1 MSKLAPISVHDLGG
15 YLREQRQAAQLSL
28 RQLSEVAGVSNP
40 YLSQIERGLKKPSA
54 EILQQL
60 ARGLRISAE
69 SLYVR
74 AGILEEQADHGDAP
88 VVDVR
93 AAVLADRRLTDRQRS
108 VLLDVYESFVGGS
121 NEAAAGGATPTPTT
135 PGSTGPT
142 DEAAAAADVAGP
154 GAQDRTEPPAPPK
167 TAAARRR
174 PTPKASHSPRA
185 TGTTTRAVDTTTTS
199 RRSS

>member
-74 AGILEEQADHGDAP
+74 AGILEEQAEHGDAP

-135 PGSTGPT
+135 GTTPT
-142 DEAAAAADVAGP
+142 DAAAAAADGAEP
-154 GAQDRTEPPAPPK
+154 GTQDHPEPPAPPK
-167 TAAARRR
+167 TPAARRR
-174 PTPKASHSPRA
+174 PTPKASRSPRA
-185 TGTTTRAVDTTTTS
+185 TGTTTPAADTTTTS

>member
-1 MSKLAPISVHDLGG
+1 MSKLPPISVHDLGG

-40 YLSQIERGLKKPSA
+40 YLSQIERGLKRPSA

-60 ARGLRISAE
+60 AKGLRISAE

-74 AGILEEQADHGDAP
+74 AGILEEQADHGDTPA
-88 VVDVR
+88 VDVR

-108 VLLDVYESFVGGS
+108 VLLDVYESFVGDGVTS
-121 NEAAAGGATPTPTT
+121 AATDAAETPPARTAPARSRSTTTASATPEP
-135 PGSTGPT
+135 
-142 DEAAAAADVAGP
+142 AAMK
-154 GAQDRTEPPAPPK
+154 PAPQ
-167 TAAARRR
+167 A
-174 PTPKASHSPRA
+174 
-185 TGTTTRAVDTTTTS
+185 TTTS